1 MNIDELK
8 SALKIANGRVT
19 IDSTHPNAP
28 TIKDLINDYYNG
40 QPISIEDAKDVS
52 PKDSKTQV
60 AIQGKSSFLNR
71 PNLPVLATFTLD
83 AKGNLG
89 VVFQYTLIGDVV
101 DASTWKFSDSF
112 PDLPSVFDLG
122 ASVEAK
128 QISPLDRLVLTDS
141 YLLVSTNPFEF
152 EKLKVTL
159 DKGISFAG
167 KLTPTGV
174 AGVFERSF
182 SKGQQLTLSG
192 PIVLPKVIKKLPPLQ
207 KNVYPWQQNKTLP
220 GIYLTADMGVD
231 IQFGKMEFNQARF
244 HIFSLPSEKWQK
256 ENLSYVPALAYTGK
270 FEVKSANISAD
281 VRASIIVGMDGVM
294 LGAENISG
302 VSIKNFESLV
312 DISGSDDLGTKIP
325 APVKDKIQSLQLEA
339 VGVFLAKTEKGLDVR
354 YSFLTIGIP
363 NVDWTAIPKFFT
375 LDSIFAKFM
384 VVAPL
389 TSKPSLT
396 ASIGAKLDLVEIPID
411 VWAYFPN
418 FEIFGKLDSPQNLP
432 LEKLMKKYIPLA
444 GANPPVSDLSVDQ
457 VQLDLAPG
465 KYYNLN
471 ILMADS
477 VPWKIEMGPV
487 HFTVKDLALDI
498 FASSGDGHTLGGSFS
513 GYIDFID
520 NLTLQVAY
528 NTPGDVMVRSEV
540 KEITLSQILKG
551 LTDGHFKLPEKFDLT
566 FHDSSVIFSKQG
578 DVYAFMLGTQMK
590 EFGSLAF
597 EVARV
602 GEWGFALAM
611 EIPEGTLEK
620 IPGIGGVL
628 KKFDDVLTLNGI
640 LMVVGSIVPT
650 NISFLNL
657 AQFNNPVIKTK
668 KISLPPQ
675 SNGLQR
681 GLNVYADINM
691 DLNKAT
697 KLIRGFL
704 SLPVNFNLGI
714 ALTVD
719 PVDPISNSRLIAS
732 LSGAYKEKIKIEG
745 ILGLGFDGGDPEIYL
760 TGSLTVPI
768 QGANC
773 EFDLTLMIVADGAE
787 LSGDIRTVN
796 HDGKNKSLQFWIIKL
811 REVALIGTIDWEWV
825 PGLGVSAQVDV
836 GTFDSA
842 ITVFI
847 DSADPLQSILIG
859 AVSDITL
866 KNVVEE
872 LTGEL
877 KNPVPPQLLSVLD
890 TIGIFGTGTFK
901 MPKSVAKALDDRDIP
916 NTASAFQQYGNVDL
930 PNNPQQTLITVN
942 KKGEL
947 WYVADIFNRIHYE
960 LKLNGDSIDVS
971 QEAQLYI
978 VPTDTI
984 IARLPIFRKGIIV
997 NGKLQIL
1004 SWWVE
1009 VKVVVNTNNGISAT
1023 AIMSPMKIY
1032 GEDFLTITDE
1042 KDDKKG
1048 PIFSVSTFYQT
1059 APVEKELKQPHILFS
1074 GKITFLGA
1082 SQLGAYVFITL
1093 SGLEFEFK
1101 GKMVDGN
1108 GQQLLDVEFDLKA
1121 TVSGL
1126 TTMSAEGSITVKID
1140 KTFDFGK
1147 LGSLDFDLDIECDVK
1162 VGLKDLEPSAT
1173 LVKGT
1178 FEFDGTGFTLPANL
1192 ELKTAEKPFANMVG
1206 IVEPEVKKVLS
1217 AFLLNAKHWLNFVK
1231 KKLIKGITQTPK
1243 EIGAILQHTLGRT
1256 GQQIADDTKAILGY
1270 GADEIGQAL
1279 HGFGP
1284 NTAATILRGMYPENI
1299 VKEALK
1305 LAFPGLHA
1313 DVSVHH
1319 IDTGH
1324 GPHLDTPTAP
1334 HVDTPGKVH
1343 VDTGSHH
1350 VDTGHH
1356 VDIHSDKHWLPHFHT
1371 DHHPHVDTGAP
1382 HIDTPVV
1389 PHLDHSVLPHVD
1401 TKPHVNTKEHI
1412 DV

>member
-1 MNIDELK
+1 MTIDELK
-8 SALKIANGRVT
+8 NALKIANGRVA
-19 IDSTHPNAP
+19 IDSTHPNA
-28 TIKDLINDYYNG
+28 TAIKNLVDDYYNG
-40 QPISIEDAKDVS
+40 QPISIDKAKDVS
-52 PKDSKTQV
+52 PKNSNTQV
-60 AIQGKSSFLNR
+60 IIQGESSFLNR

-83 AKGNLG
+83 AKGNLKA
-89 VVFQYTLIGDVV
+89 VFQYTLIGDVV

-112 PDLPSVFDLG
+112 PGLPSVLDLE

-128 QISPLDRLVLTDS
+128 QVSPLDRMVLTDS
-141 YLLVSTNPFEF
+141 YFLVSTDRFVF
-152 EKLKVTL
+152 EKLKVNL

-174 AGVFERSF
+174 AGIFEHSF

-192 PIVLPKVIKKLPPLQ
+192 PVVLPKVIKKLPPLV

-220 GIYLTADMGVD
+220 GIYLTASLDVD
-231 IQFGKMEFNQARF
+231 IQFGKMEFNQAQF
-244 HIFSLPSEKWQK
+244 HIFSLQNEKWQK
-256 ENLSYVPALAYTGK
+256 ENPSYSPALAYTGK
-270 FEVKSANISAD
+270 FEVKSANISAN
-281 VRASIIVGMDGVM
+281 VQANVNVGMDGVM
-294 LGAENISG
+294 LGAENIQG
-302 VSIKNFESLV
+302 VSIKNFEDLV
-312 DISGSDDLGTKIP
+312 DISGPEDLGAKIP
-325 APVKDKIQSLQLEA
+325 PQVKDKIQSLQLEEI
-339 VGVFLAKTEKGLDVR
+339 GVFLAKTEKGLDVK

-363 NVDWTAIPKFFT
+363 NVDWSAIPKYFK

-389 TSKPSLT
+389 TTKPSLT

-411 VWAYFPN
+411 VSAYFPD
-418 FEIFGKLDSPQNLP
+418 FEIFGKLANPQNLP
-432 LEKLMKKYIPLA
+432 LDKLMKKYIPIA

-498 FASSGDGHTLGGSFS
+498 FASSGADHTLGGSFS

-520 NLTLQVAY
+520 SLTLQIAY
-528 NTPGDVMVRSEV
+528 NTPGDVMLRSEV
-540 KEITLSQILKG
+540 QEITLSQILKG
-551 LTDGHFKLPEKFDLT
+551 LTDGHFKLPENFDLT

-578 DVYAFMLGTQMK
+578 SVYAFMLGTQMK
-590 EFGSLAF
+590 DFGSLAF

-620 IPGIGGVL
+620 IPGIGDVL
-628 KKFDDVLTLNGI
+628 KKFDDILTLNGI

-657 AQFNNPVIKTK
+657 AQFNNPAIKTK
-668 KISLPPQ
+668 KIHLPPQ

-691 DLNKAT
+691 DLNKGT
-697 KLIRGFL
+697 QLISKFL
-704 SLPVNFNLGI
+704 SLPVSFNLGV

-719 PVDPISNSRLIAS
+719 PVDPISNSRLLAS
-732 LSGAYKEKIKIEG
+732 LSGAYKDKIKVEG

-877 KNPVPPQLLSVLD
+877 KNPVPPKLLSVLD

-916 NTASAFQQYGNVDL
+916 NTSSAFQQYGNVDL

-942 KKGEL
+942 KKGKL

-960 LKLNGDSIDVS
+960 LKLDGDSIDVS

-1009 VKVVVNTNNGISAT
+1009 VKVIVNTNNGISAT
-1023 AIMSPMKIY
+1023 AIMSPIKIY

-1048 PIFSVSTFYQT
+1048 PIFSVSTFYNT

-1074 GKITFLGA
+1074 GKISFLGV

-1093 SGLEFEFK
+1093 SGLEFELK
-1101 GKMVDGN
+1101 G
-1108 GQQLLDVEFDLKA
+1108 QLTADAKFDLKA
-1121 TVSGL
+1121 SISSL
-1126 TTMSAEGSITVKID
+1126 TKMSAEGSIAVKID
-1140 KTFDFGK
+1140 KTLDFGK
-1147 LGSLDFDLDIECDVK
+1147 LGSLDFDLDIECDVI
-1162 VGLKDLEPSAT
+1162 VGLKDLKPYAT

-1178 FEFDGTGFTLPANL
+1178 FEFDKIGFKIPANL
-1192 ELKTAEKPFANMVG
+1192 SLKAAEKPFANMVG
-1206 IVEPEVKKVLS
+1206 ILEPEAKKLVS
-1217 AFLLNAKHWLNFVK
+1217 AYLLNAKHWLNFVK
-1231 KKLIKGITQTPK
+1231 KKLVKGITQTPK
-1243 EIGAILQHTLGRT
+1243 AIGNILQHTLGRT

-1270 GADEIGQAL
+1270 GADEVGQAL
-1279 HGFGP
+1279 YGFGP
-1284 NTAATILRGMYPENI
+1284 NAAATILRSMYPENI

-1319 IDTGH
+1319 IDTPH
-1324 GPHLDTPTAP
+1324 SGPHLDTPSAP

-1343 VDTGSHH
+1343 GDIGRKHI
-1350 VDTGHH
+1350 DTGHH
-1356 VDIHSDKHWLPHFHT
+1356 VDIHADKHWLPHVHT
-1371 DHHPHVDTGAP
+1371 DHHPHVDHAVTP
-1382 HIDTPVV
+1382 HVDTPIV
-1389 PHLDHSVLPHVD
+1389 PHLDHKLVPHVD
-1401 TKPHVNTKEHI
+1401 TKPHIDTKEHI